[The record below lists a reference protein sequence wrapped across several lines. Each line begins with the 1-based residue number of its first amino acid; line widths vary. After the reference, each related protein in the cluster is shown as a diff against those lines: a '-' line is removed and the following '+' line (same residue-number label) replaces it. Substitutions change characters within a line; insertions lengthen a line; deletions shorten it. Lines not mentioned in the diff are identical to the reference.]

1 MSSGRYPKVIG
12 GSFALLEICT
22 INQQHFTLMEKKP
35 LYDLHADH
43 IEWKNKIL
51 FYRDEMEIMKRRL
64 AEIASKNTDKEVQAM
79 VEHFQNQLIV
89 QDEQAD
95 ILRHD
100 VGEYEKVI
108 QTHLE
113 KNEVAA
119 DHVKW
124 NDHSHMR
131 DRIDTFEKIMNDLR
145 KELIG
150 FLAKWM

>member
-1 MSSGRYPKVIG
+1 M
-12 GSFALLEICT
+12 
-22 INQQHFTLMEKKP
+22 
-35 LYDLHADH
+35 
-43 IEWKNKIL
+43 

-64 AEIASKNTDKEVQAM
+64 AEVASKNTDKEVQAM
-79 VEHFQNQLIV
+79 VEHFQNQLIL
-89 QDEQAD
+89 QDEQSD

-108 QTHLE
+108 QVHIE

-131 DRIDTFEKIMNDLR
+131 NRIETFENTMNDLR
-145 KELIG
+145 KDLIG